1 MNQNKRKNQV
11 SLAGAARASEKEER
25 RINPWKWIGIGV
37 GLLALL
43 IGGILLF
50 RLFDKQEKQTLTA
63 REMVEYEYTPDAKAG
78 DVSYFL
84 LGVTGDNIGDPMDML
99 AMMCY
104 NRQTGSVTVMQ
115 IPMATYIDKDNGFA
129 VDTIADVWSNPMPDV
144 FCSSCRERVPA
155 DERDGEHHTTCGAA
169 LENRAGS
176 PVNDLARVVN
186 EQWGLPVDNYLIIP
200 RKGLAWLIDAIEG
213 VEVTLEKK
221 ITLAGE
227 SYAAGVQI
235 LEGQAALEYAVT
247 YNYKGTPV
255 SDKER
260 MGRQRQVLASLW
272 HRLSTYNMQ
281 DLYYEDDLGSPRGII
296 GKLMNGSD
304 PLRFNTTSFGKARL
318 LGVRESD
325 AANIKLSDALSRFVY
340 QMCQIPL
347 SEVSFCILPGEA
359 TKTGT
364 LSVYSVNRTQMVTFL
379 NEQMNPFGL
388 TINEDTVGAPQVNSN
403 PKDADLTMVTLDTVL
418 PETKASEEG
427 EE

>member
-1 MNQNKRKNQV
+1 MSQSKRKNQV
-11 SLAGAARASEKEER
+11 SLAGAARAADHEER

-50 RLFDKQEKQTLTA
+50 KAFDKQENVALTA

-99 AMMCY
+99 AVMCY
-104 NRQTGSVTVMQ
+104 NRQVGSVTVMQ
-115 IPMATYIDKDNGFA
+115 VPMATYIDKDNGFA
-129 VDTIADVWSNPMPDV
+129 VETIADVWSNPLPDV
-144 FCSSCRERVPA
+144 FCSACRVRVPI
-155 DERDGEHHTTCGAA
+155 DERDGVHHATCGAM
-169 LENRAGS
+169 LENHAGS

-186 EQWGLPVDNYLIIP
+186 TQWGLPVDNYLIVS
-200 RKGLAWLIDAIEG
+200 RKGLASLIDAIEG
-213 VEVTLEKK
+213 VEVNLPSK

-247 YNYKGTPV
+247 YNYKGTPA

-260 MGRQRQVLASLW
+260 MMRQRQVLASLW
-272 HRLSTYNMQ
+272 QRLSTYNMQ
-281 DLYYEDDLGSPRGII
+281 DLYHEDNQGSTRGII
-296 GKLMNGSD
+296 GKLMTGAT
-304 PLRFNTTSFGKARL
+304 PVRFNTTSFGKARL

-325 AANIKLSDALSRFVY
+325 AANIKLSDALGRFVF

-347 SEVSFCILPGEA
+347 SEVSFGILPGEA

-364 LSVYSVNRTQMVTFL
+364 LSVYSVNRTQMVAFL
-379 NEQMNPFGL
+379 NEWMNPFRL
-388 TINEDTVGAPQVNSN
+388 PIDEDVILAPQVNSN
-403 PKDADLTMVTLDTVL
+403 PKDADVTVVTLDTSL
-418 PETKASEEG
+418 PPMRTVVEG
-427 EE
+427 EG